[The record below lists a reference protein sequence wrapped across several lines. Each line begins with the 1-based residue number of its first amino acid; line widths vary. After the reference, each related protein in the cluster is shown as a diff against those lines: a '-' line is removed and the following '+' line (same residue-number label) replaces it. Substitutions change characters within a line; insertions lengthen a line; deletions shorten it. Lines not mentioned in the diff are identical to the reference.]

1 MAGGLLVSFFEQKV
15 KIRLEGVTMSNE
27 PEEPVE
33 REPIDDALDVDRR
46 VARLD
51 RRTMRVSRKLDHIEE
66 RLERAEKEIS
76 ESASNSR
83 SEERSG

>member
-1 MAGGLLVSFFEQKV
+1 MVGGLRASFFEQKV
-15 KIRLEGVTMSNE
+15 QTRAEGVAMSNE
-27 PEEPVE
+27 AEEPHE

-51 RRTMRVSRKLDHIEE
+51 RRTMRVARKLDHVEE

-76 ESASNSR
+76 EGASSSQPEKRSR
-83 SEERSG
+83 

>member
-1 MAGGLLVSFFEQKV
+1 MAGGLLVSFFEQEV
-15 KIRLEGVTMSNE
+15 KIRLEGVAMSNE
-27 PEEPVE
+27 AEEPFE

-83 SEERSG
+83 SEEPSG